1 MCRKSLRG
9 KYFYFFAAHPCCAMW
24 LLECQGALFNGL
36 EMEKINKQTHRIGE
50 CLRWRGIRVGG
61 HPTNEPPKY
70 RHKSQKLGRRKEQ
83 RQNRTHCW
91 CCFCFCSCFCLW
103 RWQRMS
109 TLNQKWCIKQKQEQ
123 RSLGARV
130 GAVGVHWW
138 SLHGAK
144 SIELKAQGL
153 KAAKDDE
160 NEANV

>member
-1 MCRKSLRG
+1 
-9 KYFYFFAAHPCCAMW
+9 
-24 LLECQGALFNGL
+24 
-36 EMEKINKQTHRIGE
+36 
-50 CLRWRGIRVGG
+50 
-61 HPTNEPPKY
+61 
-70 RHKSQKLGRRKEQ
+70 
-83 RQNRTHCW
+83 
-91 CCFCFCSCFCLW
+91 
-103 RWQRMS
+103 MS

-130 GAVGVHWW
+130 GAVGVHRW